1 MNHEPGAVPRWK
13 HNDLLL
19 TKWWFQQIYFTF
31 FPRHSLNHL
40 ERSLNC
46 RNNYQALPHS
56 LLFKDVCNFLELFFN
71 PYAILRLPY
80 TTARAPLLKVLG
92 SISLLT
98 LFFFKVLFT
107 RDWSNLKKKKA
118 RSNPNGV
125 GVAADPSSDL
135 RSDQSGDWANSSE
148 CSASQRPWHLAEK
161 FLPD

>member
-40 ERSLNC
+40 ERPLNC
-46 RNNYQALPHS
+46 RNNYQAVPHS
-56 LLFKDVCNFLELFFN
+56 LFFKDVCNFLELFFN

-98 LFFFKVLFT
+98 LFFFLKYYSPGTEVI
-107 RDWSNLKKKKA
+107 KKKKK
-118 RSNPNGV
+118 SQK
-125 GVAADPSSDL
+125 
-135 RSDQSGDWANSSE
+135 QSKWSGCCCW
-148 CSASQRPWHLAEK
+148 SQLWPEVWPVWWLG
-161 FLPD
+161 